1 MKSAGFIGTGKM
13 GGALASTVIKNLGGE
28 NVLLADNFIEKAKEV
43 AGESG
48 AECTDAATLCQN
60 CKFIFIGVKP
70 QVIGETF
77 EQIKSTLLSREDRF
91 IIVSMAAGV
100 TTERISAMLRKDVP
114 VIRIMPNTS
123 VSVGAGMTLYC
134 PNTLVTD
141 EEVAEFTSMLSL
153 SGELE
158 RIDEGLIDAGM
169 AVSGCGP
176 AFIYLIMQALADGG
190 EKLGLEVDTAL
201 KLARQTV
208 LGAASLAIESG
219 ILPEQLKK
227 DVCSPGGAT
236 IEGIYVLEDAGVPN
250 AFIDAVKAAYDKA
263 KKL

>member
-1 MKSAGFIGTGKM
+1 M
-13 GGALASTVIKNLGGE
+13 GGALATSVIKKIGGE
-28 NVLLADNFIEKAKEV
+28 RVLLADNFLEKAKEV

-48 AECTDAATLCQN
+48 ALCTTAADLCNEC
-60 CKFIFIGVKP
+60 KYIFIGVKP
-70 QVIGETF
+70 QVISETF
-77 EQIKSTLLSREDRF
+77 EEIKPALLSREDRF

-100 TTERISAMLRKDVP
+100 TTERICAMVGKEVP

-123 VSVGAGMTLYC
+123 VSVGAGMTLYS
-134 PNTLVTD
+134 PNALVSDD
-141 EEVAEFTSMLSL
+141 ETAEFISMLAL

-190 EKLGLEVDTAL
+190 EKLGLEADTAL

-208 LGAASLAIESG
+208 LGAASLAIESSTS
-219 ILPEQLKK
+219 PEQLKK

-236 IEGIYVLEDAGVPN
+236 IEGIYVLEDAGVPK
-250 AFIDAVKAAYDKA
+250 AFIDAVKAAYNKA